1 MGAEE
6 EEASRLSW
14 IPQRIKPHKF
24 HGALRGIIG
33 MRPYVRLSTAF
44 YGRLDKRERFPR
56 DFMLSILLP
65 LKPQPY
71 TPPPR
76 VPATVFLSYPPATPR
91 LAGRAIPMDIRSR
104 RYLHDC
110 TPDGLRIADER
121 ESIRLTSR
129 RLSRR
134 GVVRKMQF
142 PGREN
147 SSGSHVVATKD
158 LPALYNRLNYTR

>member
-1 MGAEE
+1 MGLKGR
-6 EEASRLSW
+6 SRLSW

-33 MRPYVRLSTAF
+33 MRPYVRLSAAF

-56 DFMLSILLP
+56 DFMLPPSPSPRLSHPTPAFRLP
-65 LKPQPY
+65 LIPGW
-71 TPPPR
+71 
-76 VPATVFLSYPPATPR
+76 

-110 TPDGLRIADER
+110 MPDGLRIVDER

-129 RLSRR
+129 RAFTTRS
-134 GVVRKMQF
+134 GAENAISWPRKLIWIW
-142 PGREN
+142 RCCNER
-147 SSGSHVVATKD
+147 STSI
-158 LPALYNRLNYTR
+158 L